1 MMKKDNLNDPQEFQ
15 NKGIT
20 NEKMNKNV
28 EVNLDNDDIQ
38 AESAIIIGGGD
49 PNLFPDGGKPLE

>member
-1 MMKKDNLNDPQEFQ
+1 MKKDNPNDPQEFQ

-28 EVNLDNDDIQ
+28 EVNLDNNDIQ

-49 PNLFPDGGKPLE
+49 PNLFPDGGKPLV